1 LFLKV
6 DWSTKSPFEM
16 ELNHLEELHELFPN
30 LDYLYVLYE
39 EEKKKQLE
47 NLLKFEELTNIHFGS
62 NCTKNSIKPFISFLK
77 SLKDDN
83 KITKITFPVLQV
95 EDVQDVSEFYQI
107 LFEKVK
113 LTTFRGISLKGL
125 QKIPD
130 ESKFLSCWIEK
141 SSTVQNINSK
151 TF

>member
-1 LFLKV
+1 M
-6 DWSTKSPFEM
+6 D
-16 ELNHLEELHELFPN
+16 LNHLEELHELCPG
-30 LDYLYVLYE
+30 LDYLSVFYE
-39 EEKKKQLE
+39 EEKKKKLE
-47 NLLKFEELTNIHFGS
+47 NLLKFKELTNINFGS
-62 NCTKNSIKPFISFLK
+62 SYGTKNSIKPFISFLK

-83 KITKITFPVLQV
+83 KITKITFPELQV
-95 EDVQDVSEFYQI
+95 EEVENVSEFYQI

-113 LTTFRGISLKGL
+113 LTTFRGISLTCL

-151 TF
+151 TFLRINSQL